1 MRIETKTKLRMQ
13 QEQALAFQRQHRALW
28 TESPSGFVSLD
39 DLDIQADLGVC
50 EYNPEYMLMC
60 EQEPSLEDWLVGVDY
75 DSVAPESQSVSQI
88 RSFFSIK

>member
-1 MRIETKTKLRMQ
+1 MKYATKTKLRMQ

-28 TESPSGFVSLD
+28 VETPSTYASLD
-39 DLDIQADLGVC
+39 DIDVQAELGVAEC
-50 EYNPEYMLMC
+50 DPEYLLMS

-75 DSVAPESQSVSQI
+75 EPTAIGSQSVSQI

>member
-1 MRIETKTKLRMQ
+1 MKSATKTKLRMQ

-39 DLDIQADLGVC
+39 DLSVQAEMGVC
-50 EYNPEYMLMC
+50 EYDPEYMLMI
-60 EQEPSLEDWLVGVDY
+60 EQEPVLEDWLAGIDY
-75 DSVAPESQSVSQI
+75 EPTSIGSQSVSQI